1 MLDPVYR
8 AEGMGLPP
16 GSREITIPVFPAP
29 QSRAVCVWDVKVCM
43 SLAVSVAS
51 VASMLVAGAY
61 PEPGGVAAMAVMA
74 GFAAR
79 STVRYLR
86 IRVR

>member
-1 MLDPVYR
+1 
-8 AEGMGLPP
+8 
-16 GSREITIPVFPAP
+16 
-29 QSRAVCVWDVKVCM
+29 M